1 MKLPAIV
8 PQIGREAVVVLG
20 GAILAALILRQL
32 PQLKSW
38 IKDAWN

>member
-8 PQIGREAVVVLG
+8 PQIGREAVIVLG
-20 GAILAALILRQL
+20 GALLAALILRQL
-32 PQLKSW
+32 PGVKAW